1 MREFLLRRNVFLQVV
16 LLYALGVF
24 ITSSAYAQF
33 NVSGKVITSEDQSA
47 LPGVNILVKG
57 TSTGTI
63 TDVDGNYTI
72 TANSQ
77 DDVLVF
83 SLDGYNSQEIAID
96 GRNNV
101 NVTLT
106 SDARQLS
113 EVVVTAL
120 GIKREDKSLGFAAQS
135 VNENAV
141 KRCQVEQLGEY
152 TFRKSSRTEYT
163 GNRRRADGF
172 IAYYHSR
179 RVFT

>member
-83 SLDGYNSQEIAID
+83 SFVGYNAQEIAIAWH
-96 GRNNV
+96 
-101 NVTLT
+101 LT
-106 SDARQLS
+106 
-113 EVVVTAL
+113 
-120 GIKREDKSLGFAAQS
+120 
-135 VNENAV
+135 
-141 KRCQVEQLGEY
+141 
-152 TFRKSSRTEYT
+152 
-163 GNRRRADGF
+163 
-172 IAYYHSR
+172 
-179 RVFT
+179 